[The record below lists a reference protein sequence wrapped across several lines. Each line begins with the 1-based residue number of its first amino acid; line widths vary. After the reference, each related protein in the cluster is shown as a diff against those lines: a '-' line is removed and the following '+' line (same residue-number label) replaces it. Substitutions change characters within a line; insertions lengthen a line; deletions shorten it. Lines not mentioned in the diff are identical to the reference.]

1 MQNNELTAHVAKTV
15 ARLYI
20 CHLFWKMFHN
30 KMKEIPFEVSTFFM
44 SATAPVILTDELK
57 ASLCRPARST
67 LSNHV
72 QLAFIYQT
80 A

>member
-1 MQNNELTAHVAKTV
+1 
-15 ARLYI
+15 
-20 CHLFWKMFHN
+20 
-30 KMKEIPFEVSTFFM
+30 MKEIPFEVSTFFM

-67 LSNHV
+67 LSNRV